1 MRRPPHSEAS
11 KPRPTLD
18 VASRR
23 SCLPSGTSTSW
34 PQASSAPVCPQR
46 AQDALRQIHIFDGPP
61 EDQAYLAPDDDT
73 TRSNVYTLKP
83 IYDKGRFVTV
93 RCEYRSSPL
102 LDVRL
107 PRVAKCVFRKGR
119 QSYGNLRCG

>member
-1 MRRPPHSEAS
+1 MS
-11 KPRPTLD
+11 
-18 VASRR
+18 
-23 SCLPSGTSTSW
+23 STSRSLRTLIW
-34 PQASSAPVCPQR
+34 VCLAALPAAHASSAPVCPAR

-61 EDQAYLAPDDDT
+61 EEQAYLAPDDDT

-83 IYDKGRFVTV
+83 IYDKGGFVTV
-93 RCEYRSSPL
+93 RCEYQSSPL

-119 QSYGNLRCG
+119 QSYGNLRCS